1 MLQSESDKTNLNEQ
15 LKANENIRDTLEAEV
30 KTTTSKSEEL
40 NNQLTKLALEK
51 ESFQDELF
59 HMRTE
64 VEELRGHL
72 ERVSNLNATMNKDK
86 NELTVKGD
94 SMVKDVDRLQRQLSS
109 ALSEKAKLIGRA
121 IFWFK
126 ILQPKLLKSEI

>member
-1 MLQSESDKTNLNEQ
+1 MQSESDKTNLDEQ
-15 LKANENIRDTLEAEV
+15 LKANENVRETLEAEV
-30 KTTTSKSEEL
+30 KTITSKSEEL
-40 NNQLTKLALEK
+40 NNQLTKIALEK

-94 SMVKDVDRLQRQLSS
+94 SMVKDVDRLQRQVSS

-121 IFWFK
+121 IFWF
-126 ILQPKLLKSEI
+126 ITAEITEVWN